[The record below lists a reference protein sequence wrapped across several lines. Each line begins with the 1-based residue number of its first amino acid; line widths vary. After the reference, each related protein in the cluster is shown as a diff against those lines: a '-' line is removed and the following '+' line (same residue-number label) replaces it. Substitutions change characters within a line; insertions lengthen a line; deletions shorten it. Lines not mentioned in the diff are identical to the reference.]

1 MSHERLWPKHPNVEV
16 SIDLLEGELDQ
27 EFEKDLEIWLNS
39 SEGSTSNI
47 KEELEIL
54 SQIRQSL
61 KDSDD
66 VAVPESGHYY
76 DALEARIMGA
86 LDQAIKSGEVE
97 DRSKTVPTELVAAQA
112 AGSSRGRKVRRGM
125 ATRAGHLAVL
135 AGLALLTTGKWPLA
149 IDGAAPRSSSG
160 SSTAALEAARTA
172 APSVLADTVMSFE
185 SNSDL
190 AIELAARENVARRL
204 VAMNTAS
211 PNMASPNS
219 QLAD

>member
-1 MSHERLWPKHPNVEV
+1 MSHERLWRKYPNVDV

-86 LDQAIKSGEVE
+86 LDQAIESGEVV

-112 AGSSRGRKVRRGM
+112 AGGSRGRQVRRGM

-149 IDGAAPRSSSG
+149 IDGTASRSISG
-160 SSTAALEAARTA
+160 SSGMAVLEAARAA

-204 VAMNTAS
+204 IAMNQAS
-211 PNMASPNS
+211 PIASPNS
-219 QLAD
+219 QIAD